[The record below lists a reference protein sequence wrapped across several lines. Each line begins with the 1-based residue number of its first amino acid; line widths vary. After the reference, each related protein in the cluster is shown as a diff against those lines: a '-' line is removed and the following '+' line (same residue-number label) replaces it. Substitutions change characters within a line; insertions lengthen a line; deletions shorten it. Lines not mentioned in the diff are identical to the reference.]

1 MASFRNRNNRWQA
14 IVRRGEQRAQY
25 RSFRTKKEAQDWATS
40 IEDAINRT
48 ISLMRLFASES
59 VEGENRS
66 QTTLIPER
74 LDD

>member
-1 MASFRNRNNRWQA
+1 MASFRKRNNRWQA
-14 IVRRGEQRAQY
+14 TVRRSEQRAEY
-25 RSFRTKKEAQDWATS
+25 RSLRTKKETQDRATS
-40 IEDAINRT
+40 FEDAINRT